1 MLKGKTVLIT
11 GASRGIGLE
20 IAKAFASK
28 GAKVLMVARD
38 KERLKR
44 ESEETNKKGGNSKY
58 IVCDLTKE
66 NELKELAKILENE
79 KIDVLVNNAGI
90 GLFAPI
96 DQLEEEDFDKLMALN
111 VRVPFLLSRLISPKM
126 VKQGSGHIV
135 NICSTSGLKA
145 YPYGTA
151 YCASKFALRGFS
163 EALCEELRGK
173 GVKVTAI
180 FPGSV
185 ETDFVGQ
192 GLLVKEMKKLLGFSK
207 LLDPKEVAKAVV
219 EVVGTD
225 SNTFIKELVVVP
237 PKQPGSIEKA
247 IKEVMDKMKFK

>member
-38 KERLKR
+38 KERLER

-96 DQLEEEDFDKLMALN
+96 DQLEEEGFDKLMALN
-111 VRVPFLLSRLISPKM
+111 VRAPFLLSKLISPKM
-126 VKQGSGHIV
+126 VKQGNGHIV

-180 FPGSV
+180 FPGSA

-192 GLLVKEMKKLLGFSK
+192 GPRVKKMRKLLRFSK

-219 EVVGTD
+219 EVVETD
-225 SNTFIKELVVVP
+225 SNTFIKELVVVS
-237 PKQPGSIEKA
+237 PKQPGYIEKA
-247 IKEVMDKMKFK
+247 IAEVMDKIKFK